1 MGFQHF
7 KKPIHEAASRKG
19 GRIKIS
25 KGFGKNPA
33 LASEAGRK
41 GGIAKHA
48 NRGKGRGPEEVS
60 PGDSRELVDQLFRD
74 PEVIE
79 VMKRLADE

>member
-7 KKPIHEAASRKG
+7 KKTVHEAASRKG

-48 NRGKGRGPEEVS
+48 NQGEEPQQREDNTGD
-60 PGDSRELVDQLFRD
+60 PGELVDQLFRD